1 MGGNDMKST
10 VLKHSIVID
19 RHKTSISIEDVF
31 WTSFKEIARARGDT
45 LSQLVA
51 SIDAAR
57 GPGTNLSSAIR
68 VFVLDHYRKQLEY
81 IGRPDETLGEARIE
95 QQPASVRR

>member
-1 MGGNDMKST
+1 MKST
-10 VLKHSIVID
+10 VLKRSVVID

-31 WTSFKEIARARGDT
+31 WTSLKEIARARGDR

-68 VFVLDHYRKQLEY
+68 VFILDHYRKRLED
-81 IGRPDETLGEARIE
+81 IGRRDETSGEARIE
-95 QQPASVRR
+95 QQSAPIRR